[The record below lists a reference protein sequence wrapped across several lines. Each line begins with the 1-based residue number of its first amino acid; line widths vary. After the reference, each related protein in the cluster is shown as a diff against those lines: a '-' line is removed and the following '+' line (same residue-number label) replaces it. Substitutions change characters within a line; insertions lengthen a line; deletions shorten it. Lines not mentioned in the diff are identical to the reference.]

1 MVLQKCQLRLKLLRN
16 VLIDWLTVTDLCA
29 VEMRCPPYLVSPYS
43 HDEDMV

>member
-1 MVLQKCQLRLKLLRN
+1 MALRKCQLRLKLLHN

-29 VEMRCPPYLVSPYS
+29 VKMHYPPYLYS